1 MYYVYS
7 QIYTQLDNIA
17 YVTNENLKRT
27 ENISTKLYRKQNL
40 VHNLEDYMHAAATNQ
55 PDALKSVNYSLSV
68 NYSIPTNNDS
78 IFKSVDKW
86 NWVSETKRWE
96 LHRDWSDFRSYK

>member
-68 NYSIPTNNDS
+68 NYSMPTSNDS
-78 IFKSVDKW
+78 KFKSVDK
-86 NWVSETKRWE
+86 
-96 LHRDWSDFRSYK
+96 